1 MKINKTQLIEAVKND
16 TGYSYRDCQIIIN
29 SFIKVFIHSLK
40 SGCVIRLTNLGIF
53 KVIKR
58 PPKDKS
64 TNKKSYYIYEVDY
77 QISRSLHNRLNSK

>member
-16 TGYSYRDCQIIIN
+16 TGYSFRDCQIIIN

-40 SGCVIRLTNLGIF
+40 SGCSVNLTNLGIF

-58 PPKDKS
+58 PPKDKATS
-64 TNKKSYYIYEVDY
+64 KKSYYIYEIDFQV
-77 QISRSLHNRLNSK
+77 SRKLHSRLNSK